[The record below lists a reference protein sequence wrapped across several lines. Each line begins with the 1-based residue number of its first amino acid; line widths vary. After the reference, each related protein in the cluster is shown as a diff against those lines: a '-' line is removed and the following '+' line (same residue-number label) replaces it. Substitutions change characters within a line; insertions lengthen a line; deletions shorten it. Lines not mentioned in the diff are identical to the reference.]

1 MARIKEEARGIRKI
15 VLQLTKRQYG
25 YVPGLAKVLF
35 VDLAVGRRMVGI
47 YNHLHLRKSSPL
59 TRLQREMLAV
69 VVNGHVNGAP
79 RLGMHAAAVRRLTGD
94 EH

>member
-1 MARIKEEARGIRKI
+1 MARIRTVSEENARGIRKL
-15 VLQLTKRQYG
+15 VVWLAKRQYG
-25 YVPGLAKVLF
+25 YLPGIARVLL
-35 VDLAVGRRMVGI
+35 VDLAVGRRVVGI

-79 RLGMHAAAVRRLTGD
+79 
-94 EH
+94 

>member
-1 MARIKEEARGIRKI
+1 MARIKTVSEEEARGIRKI
-15 VLQLTKRQYG
+15 VLRMTKRQYG
-25 YVPGLAKVLF
+25 YVPGLARIGL
-35 VDLAVGRRMVGI
+35 VDLAVGRRLAGI

-79 RLGMHAAAVRRLTGD
+79 
-94 EH
+94 

>member
-1 MARIKEEARGIRKI
+1 MARIKTVSEEEARGIRKI
-15 VLQLTKRQYG
+15 VLRIMKRQYG
-25 YVPGLAKVLF
+25 YVPGLARIGL
-35 VDLAVGRRMVGI
+35 VDLAVGRRLAGI

-79 RLGMHAAAVRRLTGD
+79 
-94 EH
+94 

>member
-1 MARIKEEARGIRKI
+1 VSRIKTISEQNARGVRKL
-15 VLQLTKRQYG
+15 VFALAKRQYG
-25 YVPGLAKVLF
+25 YIPGMTRILL
-35 VDLAVGRRMVGI
+35 VDLALGRRVSAL

-79 RLGMHAAAVRRLTGD
+79 
-94 EH
+94 